1 MAETPAQIPMA
12 IPRSWTGKVAE
23 MIESVAG
30 IMSAAPMPW
39 TERAAISISPLV
51 ASPQA
56 SDDAVKIA
64 RPVMKMRRRPRKSA
78 SLPPVSMSTANVS
91 A

>member
-1 MAETPAQIPMA
+1 
-12 IPRSWTGKVAE
+12 
-23 MIESVAG
+23 MIESVRR
-30 IMSAAPMPW
+30 IISAAPIPC
-39 TERAAISISPLV
+39 TVRAPISISPLV

-56 SDDAVKIA
+56 SDEAA
-64 RPVMKMRRRPRKSA
+64 NTTSPAMKMRRRPRKSA